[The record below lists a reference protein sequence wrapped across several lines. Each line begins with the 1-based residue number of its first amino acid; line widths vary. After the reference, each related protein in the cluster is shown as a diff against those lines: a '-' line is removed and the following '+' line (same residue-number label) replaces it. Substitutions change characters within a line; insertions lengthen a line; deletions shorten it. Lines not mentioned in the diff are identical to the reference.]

1 MRVHVRV
8 WGRVQG
14 VYFRA
19 GTQREAQR
27 LGLDGWVRNRG
38 DGSVEAVAEGPR
50 AQLLEFISW
59 TRVGPPLAEVAD
71 TEVVWADDAG
81 LEGFEIR
88 PTV

>member
-38 DGSVEAVAEGPR
+38 DGSVEAVAEGPGAAPGVHLVDESR
-50 AQLLEFISW
+50 SAA
-59 TRVGPPLAEVAD
+59 R
-71 TEVVWADDAG
+71 
-81 LEGFEIR
+81 
-88 PTV
+88 

>member
-19 GTQREAQR
+19 GTQGEAER
-27 LGLDGWVRNRG
+27 LGLDGWVRNRV
-38 DGSVEAVAEGPR
+38 DGSVEAVAEGSR
-50 AQLLEFISW
+50 EQLLEFISW
-59 TRVGPPLAEVAD
+59 TRGGPPLAEVME